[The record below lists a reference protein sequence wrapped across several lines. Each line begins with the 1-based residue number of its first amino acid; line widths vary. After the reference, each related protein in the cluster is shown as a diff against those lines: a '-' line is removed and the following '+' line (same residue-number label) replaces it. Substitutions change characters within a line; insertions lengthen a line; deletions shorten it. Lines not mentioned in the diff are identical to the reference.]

1 MTYVSSA
8 PGAAYYPQTA
18 APQYAQAAAPVSAPS
33 AYGQGDRYQP
43 VYAQSY
49 GVPMQQA
56 QETYSPINK
65 QDLMLGV
72 GGAVGGFFLAGLVG
86 LSGPIGALILGV
98 ALLAISAGGRA
109 IKHNS
114 QKKQQ
119 EQMMQAQQMPQV
131 HPGFQQSYAG
141 PAYSQQ
147 QISFAPQQQTGPSAY
162 MPQQPQVPMMQQP
175 YQQGYPQQQPQG
187 APYGQPPQQ
196 ESFWS
201 KLLRWL

>member
-98 ALLAISAGGRA
+98 ALLAISAAGRA

-119 EQMMQAQQMPQV
+119 QQMMQQQQMPQV
-131 HPGFQQSYAG
+131 HSGFQQPYAG

-147 QISFAPQQQTGPSAY
+147 QISFAPQQGPSAY
-162 MPQQPQVPMMQQP
+162 PPQRPQAPMMQQP
-175 YQQGYPQQQPQG
+175 YQQGYPQQQS
-187 APYGQPPQQ
+187 PYGQPPQQ
-196 ESFWS
+196 ESFFS